1 MFTFKNNFSSITKKG
16 GGGGGGE
23 DPTTYS
29 RESFEIFTLYEATL
43 SFKQNK
49 MLLEREQQQR

>member
-16 GGGGGGE
+16 AGGGGE

-29 RESFEIFTLYEATL
+29 RESFEIFTL
-43 SFKQNK
+43 
-49 MLLEREQQQR
+49 